1 MGQTSS
7 RGGTDDADRRVGY
20 LSKCLAES
28 ISELVEPTNVQR
40 QVVSIDR
47 LWSVEEVSTYLGVP
61 VKTLYQWKWR
71 GAGPPVR
78 KIGRHLRY
86 DPAAV
91 KRWVTRAA

>member
-1 MGQTSS
+1 MESRIHRRPTRRERFTTQQLFGNSTSGRVSLGVQTM
-7 RGGTDDADRRVGY
+7 
-20 LSKCLAES
+20 SK
-28 ISELVEPTNVQR
+28 I
-40 QVVSIDR
+40 VSLDR

-71 GAGPPVR
+71 GEGPPVR

-91 KRWVTRAA
+91 KGWVARAA